1 MGIDLMDSIS
11 TTNAPEVRA
20 IRKWFLVALLL
31 SLAFHGGLYEI
42 LNAKKLERFTFNSP
56 VQRLVSR
63 PFTVKKVVINEELLK
78 PEKDPV
84 ETKKPEIPKTVV
96 QNEKPSLEKITSDIR
111 FTPSA
116 TPSGDLTKAITAEK
130 PRVEAGKIASPQANA
145 QVEKELD
152 SLHKTLDSKTAPKIV
167 AGSGALSSAQ
177 SGNPDEGF
185 STLDDLLAQSGPL
198 KGTGARLNMD
208 QEASGGALFEYDS
221 AKLKPEAIK
230 TLQSLGA
237 LIERNPRATF
247 SIEGYTDSF
256 GTPDYNRK
264 LSQARAEAVKAW
276 LVSSMKLDPAKI
288 QAKGFGS
295 ARPIVPITGT
305 QEQQAP
311 NRRVEI
317 VIRTPKG

>member
-1 MGIDLMDSIS
+1 MDSIS
-11 TTNAPEVRA
+11 STNAPEVRA
-20 IRKWFLVALLL
+20 LRKWFLVALLL
-31 SLAFHGGLYEI
+31 SLAFHGALYEI

-63 PFTVKKVVINEELLK
+63 PFTVKKVVINEDLLK

-84 ETKKPEIPKTVV
+84 EPKKAEVPKTII
-96 QNEKPSLEKITSDIR
+96 QNEKPSLEKMVGDVR

-116 TPSGDLTKAITAEK
+116 TPAGDLTKAITTEK

-152 SLHKTLDSKTAPKIV
+152 SLNKTLDSKTAPKII
-167 AGSGALSSAQ
+167 AGSGALSSAK
-177 SGNPDEGF
+177 SGNADTGF
-185 STLDDLLAQSGPL
+185 SNLDNLLAQSGPL
-198 KGTGARLNMD
+198 KGNGARVNMD

-221 AKLKPEAIK
+221 AALKPEAVK
-230 TLQSLGA
+230 ALHQLGT

-256 GTPDYNRK
+256 GSPEYNIK

-276 LVSSMKLDPAKI
+276 LVANMKLDPAKI

-295 ARPIVPITGT
+295 ARPIVPITGD
-305 QEQQAP
+305 QKQQAP

-317 VIRTPKG
+317 VIRTPKE